1 MFPEIADQRVA
12 VGELERVIDL
22 LVDPAVPASLGDFER
37 FHHVGDPV
45 EAPRCDG
52 LKLDGDELVV
62 TVRNGAFAA
71 GVGHQPMR
79 HAVAPREDEAEHQ
92 PPSRAKT
99 TNICC
104 SCFDRVATTGPTR
117 SSAPPLCTV
126 RLRREMWHHATLI
139 RRGSK
144 GTVNAS

>member
-1 MFPEIADQRVA
+1 MFPEVADQRVL
-12 VGELERVIDL
+12 VGELERVIDF
-22 LVDPAVPASLGDFER
+22 LVDPTIPASLGDLER
-37 FHHVGDPV
+37 FHHVGDAV
-45 EAPRCDG
+45 EALRRDG
-52 LKLDGDELVV
+52 LKLDGDELIV

-92 PPSRAKT
+92 PPHRAKT

-104 SCFDRVATTGPTR
+104 SCFDRVATTGLTR
-117 SSAPPLCTV
+117 SSASSLCTV

-139 RRGSK
+139 RRVCK